1 MDYIDK
7 RNQREKIAKSIIK
20 RWNVR
25 YTVPQPLPEAKSSKD
40 QAAEDKAME
49 ILDRLAKE
57 QQADEDKKRQ
67 EIEELLK
74 QQELNQEEIN
84 RILQEKRNMLERT
97 MDNAGREL

>member
-25 YTVPQPLPEAKSSKD
+25 YTVPQPLPEAKSPED
-40 QAAEDKAME
+40 QVAEDKAME

-57 QQADEDKKRQ
+57 HQADEDMKRH
-67 EIEELLK
+67 EIEELLR

-84 RILQEKRNMLERT
+84 RILHEKQDMLEHT
-97 MDNAGREL
+97 MDNAGRKL